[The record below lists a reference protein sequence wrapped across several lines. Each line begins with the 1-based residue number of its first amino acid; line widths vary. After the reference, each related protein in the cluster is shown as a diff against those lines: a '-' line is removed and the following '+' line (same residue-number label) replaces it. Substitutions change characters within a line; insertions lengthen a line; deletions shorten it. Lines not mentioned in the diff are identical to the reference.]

1 MKTKKLLALLMAGA
15 MSVSVLSGCGGSAAK
30 TDDSSADAAD
40 TSASAESDVDYV
52 KSNGKLVIG
61 ITDFA
66 PMDYKED
73 GSDEWVGFDADM
85 AKAFAESLGVKAEFI
100 EINWDNKIMELDS
113 KGVDAVWNGMTL
125 TDEVKTSMNCSDP
138 YATNAQVVVV
148 PSDKADAAKD
158 IESIKDMT
166 FAVESG
172 SAGEAAAQAAG
183 LNATAV
189 QSQAD
194 ALMEVAAGTSDACVI
209 DLLMAGAMIGEGT
222 SYPNLTYTVNLN
234 EANGEEDENY
244 VVGFRKGSDLTEAF
258 NNFYKGAYKD
268 GVVLSFAQKK
278 RHVCQCNTQ
287 LDGRLCY
294 HRTAFLPDA
303 GIRSAARSAYQLRLD
318 EPHYTA
324 TRTHQNHRLDRPRH
338 TAHAPDHHH
347 LLWPCSGVGTQAAA
361 LQRCSAVLCHQL
373 RLLLLGDL
381 PRRHSGYPERS
392 V

>member
-1 MKTKKLLALLMAGA
+1 M
-15 MSVSVLSGCGGSAAK
+15 LSGCGGSAAK
-30 TDDSSADAAD
+30 TDDSSADASTD
-40 TSASAESDVDYV
+40 TSASAESDMDYV

-85 AKAFAESLGVKAEFI
+85 AKAFAESLGVEAEFI

-158 IESIKDMT
+158 IDSIKDMT

-172 SAGEAAAQAAG
+172 SAGEAAAEAAG

-268 GVVLSFAQKK
+268 GVVLSFAQK
-278 RHVCQCNTQ
+278 
-287 LDGRLCY
+287 Y
-294 HRTAFLPDA
+294 
-303 GIRSAARSAYQLRLD
+303 
-318 EPHYTA
+318 
-324 TRTHQNHRLDRPRH
+324 
-338 TAHAPDHHH
+338 
-347 LLWPCSGVGTQAAA
+347 GVQEAI
-361 LQRCSAVLCHQL
+361 V
-373 RLLLLGDL
+373 D
-381 PRRHSGYPERS
+381 PEA
-392 V
+392 

>member
-15 MSVSVLSGCGGSAAK
+15 MSVSMLSGCGGSAAK

-73 GSDEWVGFDADM
+73 GSDE
-85 AKAFAESLGVKAEFI
+85 FAESLGVKAEFI

-222 SYPNLTYTVNLN
+222 SYPNLTYTVTLN

-268 GVVLSFAQKK
+268 GIVLSFAQK
-278 RHVCQCNTQ
+278 
-287 LDGRLCY
+287 Y
-294 HRTAFLPDA
+294 
-303 GIRSAARSAYQLRLD
+303 
-318 EPHYTA
+318 
-324 TRTHQNHRLDRPRH
+324 
-338 TAHAPDHHH
+338 
-347 LLWPCSGVGTQAAA
+347 GVQEAI
-361 LQRCSAVLCHQL
+361 V
-373 RLLLLGDL
+373 D
-381 PRRHSGYPERS
+381 PEA
-392 V
+392 